1 MSYIECYMDLYGQ
14 KTKIYSSCEYTDIL
28 PQITDEDKKLFDA
41 FICYIPEQFDSSKMM
56 QYYYVEDVWVYLGS
70 TSSYDNNQPQDMLG
84 DYCDKE
90 KTYTKSEVA
99 ELIQEQV
106 DVLIN
111 LSKNMTLDNEQGT
124 GYYLGLKTGID
135 LFSTLIKKLN

>member
-1 MSYIECYMDLYGQ
+1 MNYVSCYMDLYGQ
-14 KTKIYSSCEYTDIL
+14 KTKIYSSCKYTDIF
-28 PQITDEDKKLFDA
+28 PQITDEDKKLFNV

-56 QYYYVEDVWVYLGS
+56 QYYYVEDVWLYVGS
-70 TSSYDNNQPQDMLG
+70 TSLYDYNQVQDMLG
-84 DYCDKE
+84 DYCNKE
-90 KTYTKSEVA
+90 KTYTKNEVV
-99 ELIQEQV
+99 ELIQEQI

-111 LSKNMTLDNEQGT
+111 LSKNMTLDNEQVT